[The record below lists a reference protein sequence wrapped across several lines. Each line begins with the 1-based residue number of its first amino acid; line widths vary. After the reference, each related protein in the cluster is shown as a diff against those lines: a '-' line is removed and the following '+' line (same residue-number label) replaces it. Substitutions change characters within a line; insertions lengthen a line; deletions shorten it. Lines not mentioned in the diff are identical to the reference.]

1 MARLRRRVEWL
12 EFIIRD
18 RLPDVDLAGETPPQE
33 TAGSRAD
40 QQEAR
45 DDLAEIAPAPLNPL
59 IPSDQR
65 AHEIGLISIGA
76 NSDQKYIG
84 PSSGYFL
91 ARLLLAKSPQ
101 RNRNDISEPRLDTTG
116 GQFLINELVDATKGS
131 LPLPKRAL
139 VNRLSL
145 QRNVTARTSIS
156 LLEQEMR
163 TRLFWVVYTFDRT
176 ISNIMGRPIGLRDEA
191 CELRLPQDI
200 DDETFTAAN
209 ATPNP
214 PRSISISIHLFKLA
228 KITSE
233 FKYVANSIV
242 HSAPAYAY
250 PPISDMAA
258 WQLDMLDRLDHWNAD
273 LPQHV
278 CDDSYMK
285 TLCEVR
291 YHTMKMLLLRPSP
304 AIPMPSQASLT
315 ACHASA
321 RQILRLFSRLN
332 RQQLLVYDWL
342 TLHGIVSSTIT
353 MLYCTRSVP
362 DIARNTDTEDL
373 MSDMNINLSIL
384 SSMGEHWT
392 GARRARDVLE
402 DLGTATLRWVR
413 SLETREERVV
423 DSFSDGHA
431 TTNHTAVDGAA
442 LGGNGAVDSN
452 PPNNLH
458 IDASI
463 WSDAFDQTNL
473 FGDNMDVDAF
483 MRTLFDGF
491 IPQVDIFDASSQE
504 F

>member
-1 MARLRRRVEWL
+1 MCGNCTRASADCVDGDSIRLRPAPRERVSEREMARLRRRLEWL

-139 VNRLSL
+139 VNRLSELYFDTINPQWPILHQPSFSAALDRLTLQCGTNTALLQEDPHVCFQVYMVLAISATVLSYRSKRQFSGESYCLSALQYLNQLNLQGSIPGLQCMLLLLVFTLHNPHMRLSIWHLNYQCIAAAIDLGL

-191 CELRLPQDI
+191 CELR
-200 DDETFTAAN
+200 
-209 ATPNP
+209 
-214 PRSISISIHLFKLA
+214 
-228 KITSE
+228 
-233 FKYVANSIV
+233 V
-242 HSAPAYAY
+242 
-250 PPISDMAA
+250 
-258 WQLDMLDRLDHWNAD
+258 
-273 LPQHV
+273 
-278 CDDSYMK
+278 
-285 TLCEVR
+285 
-291 YHTMKMLLLRPSP
+291 
-304 AIPMPSQASLT
+304 SL
-315 ACHASA
+315 
-321 RQILRLFSRLN
+321 
-332 RQQLLVYDWL
+332 
-342 TLHGIVSSTIT
+342 
-353 MLYCTRSVP
+353 
-362 DIARNTDTEDL
+362 
-373 MSDMNINLSIL
+373 
-384 SSMGEHWT
+384 
-392 GARRARDVLE
+392 
-402 DLGTATLRWVR
+402 
-413 SLETREERVV
+413 
-423 DSFSDGHA
+423 
-431 TTNHTAVDGAA
+431 
-442 LGGNGAVDSN
+442 
-452 PPNNLH
+452 
-458 IDASI
+458 
-463 WSDAFDQTNL
+463 
-473 FGDNMDVDAF
+473 
-483 MRTLFDGF
+483 
-491 IPQVDIFDASSQE
+491 
-504 F
+504 